1 MKFRLCR
8 TSLVQPVKER
18 MMYVKKAVFFIIA
31 ATLCFSLAA
40 CSKDG
45 DASTESQ
52 ETQEDSSVSEDSA
65 DAGNNDEETATEL
78 MEINTEYGTL
88 FYPVEWE
95 DSLNTEETNSD
106 GFLTVLFSTE
116 ADGQSYDLFR
126 VMINSEEGDSVGTV
140 TSEDGTE
147 RNVFVETLEL
157 SDISGL
163 SEDEQNRLYAMQ
175 EGINVLMENLD

>member
-1 MKFRLCR
+1 M
-8 TSLVQPVKER
+8 TGR
-18 MMYVKKAVFFIIA
+18 MIYVKKTVFIIIA
-31 ATLCFSLAA
+31 AILCFSLAA
-40 CSKDG
+40 CVKEG
-45 DASTESQ
+45 DAKSGSQ
-52 ETQEDSSVSEDSA
+52 ETQGNGSASEDS
-65 DAGNNDEETATEL
+65 DEETAAEL
-78 MEINTEYGTL
+78 MEISTEYGIL
-88 FYPVEWE
+88 YYPAEWE
-95 DSLNTEETNSD
+95 DSLNTEETNEG

-147 RNVFVETLEL
+147 RNVFIETLEL